1 MLYLCVNSPSS
12 LPSGVA
18 VPDGE
23 AHRHE
28 PPIPHDEVQ
37 IEKRKNDAEL
47 EEENQPTAG
56 GEDSEGQG
64 VADQEEVNNKEGG
77 EEEKLPLLVKK
88 EDVGGAEVQS
98 NEVLEKPDPGAG
110 KKQEVPPL
118 KQVEKLALVKEVLVG
133 KDVMAEQAL
142 VDAAKAPEAAGKRE
156 YDWSLSRTFNHL
168 RCSR

>member
-47 EEENQPTAG
+47 EEEKNQPAAG
-56 GEDSEGQG
+56 GEEGQS
-64 VADQEEVNNKEGG
+64 EGG
-77 EEEKLPLLVKK
+77 EKEEVVAKK
-88 EDVGGAEVQS
+88 EEVEKAAVQF
-98 NEVLEKPDPGAG
+98 NEVLEKPDPGVG
-110 KKQEVPPL
+110 KKQEVLPL
-118 KQVEKLALVKEVLVG
+118 KEVEKLGTVKEVLAV
-133 KDVMAEQAL
+133 KDMVAEQAL
-142 VDAAKAPEAAGKRE
+142 IEDSAKAPDAAGKRA
-156 YDWSLSRTFNHL
+156 YDWSLFRTFYQL
-168 RCSR
+168 RFSGI

>member
-47 EEENQPTAG
+47 EEEKNQPAAG
-56 GEDSEGQG
+56 GEEGQS
-64 VADQEEVNNKEGG
+64 EGG
-77 EEEKLPLLVKK
+77 EKEEVVAKK
-88 EDVGGAEVQS
+88 EEVEKAAVQF
-98 NEVLEKPDPGAG
+98 NEVLEKPDPGVG
-110 KKQEVPPL
+110 KKQEVLPL
-118 KQVEKLALVKEVLVG
+118 KEVEKLGPVKEVLAV
-133 KDVMAEQAL
+133 KDMVAEQAL
-142 VDAAKAPEAAGKRE
+142 IEDSAKAPDAAGKRA
-156 YDWSLSRTFNHL
+156 YDWSLFRTFYQL
-168 RCSR
+168 RFSGI